1 MGLTPIRSWLFR
13 LFKAAQVWVRVRA
26 SGELM
31 VVFSGD
37 HKAVY
42 KTQIPADL
50 GKRPDTL
57 P

>member
-1 MGLTPIRSWLFR
+1 
-13 LFKAAQVWVRVRA
+13 VWVRVRA